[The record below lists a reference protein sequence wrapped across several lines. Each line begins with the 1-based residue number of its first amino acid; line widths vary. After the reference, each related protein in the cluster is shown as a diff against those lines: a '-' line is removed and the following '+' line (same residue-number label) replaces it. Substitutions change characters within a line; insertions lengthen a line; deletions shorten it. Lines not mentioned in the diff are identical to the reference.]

1 MPLATAH
8 SAASG
13 EVPAIQTATL
23 AESHASSAFQHKPDF
38 THEEGWRVFL
48 NGIGID
54 SAVLSCQF
62 NAGDLRRQLYFIG
75 LDQLRGERELSA
87 ALGAYAERVWEA
99 QPRCPFRTYR
109 LARPAPEELRLPFQ
123 RGRLVELLGGYEH
136 AAVALHQ
143 SPRATLAGL
152 FLRRTDTGPF
162 PPDLERQLREALPL
176 IEEAAHSRAESSQHA
191 LQAALL
197 SAMFDQVSPATFL
210 VDAQAR
216 PLFMN
221 QSARELLADRD
232 LLLQGAD
239 GSISARNQAQN
250 RELRAAIR
258 AVTTSERDATEQT
271 SFRIG
276 EPDCEWRLAVVVP
289 ASTMLGDQQIRG
301 AMLLLHAPQLASAPS
316 HMLKALGL
324 LPSEQRFLDAFL
336 RTSSLAEAAHRSGLS
351 EETAKTYLKR
361 VRAKLGVHRQLELA
375 RLIYGLVPPVGRPL
389 SHAAQ

>member
-1 MPLATAH
+1 MPLATAQ

-13 EVPAIQTATL
+13 EALAINSATL
-23 AESHASSAFQHKPDF
+23 AESHASSAHNRLDF
-38 THEEGWRVFL
+38 MNEEGWRVFL
-48 NGIGID
+48 SGIGID

-62 NAGDLRRQLYFIG
+62 RAGELRRQLYFIG
-75 LDQLRGERELSA
+75 LDQLRGERDLSA

-99 QPRCPFRTYR
+99 QPRCSFRTYR

-123 RGRLVELLGGYEH
+123 RGRLVGLLADYEH

-143 SPRATLAGL
+143 SARASISGL
-152 FLRRTDTGPF
+152 FLRRVESGPF
-162 PPDLERQLREALPL
+162 PPDMERQLREALPL
-176 IEEAAHSRAESSQHA
+176 IEEAAHSRAQSSQHA

-210 VDAQAR
+210 VDAQSR

-221 QSARELLADRD
+221 QSGRELLATRE
-232 LLLQGAD
+232 LLVQGAD
-239 GSISARNQAQN
+239 GAIAARDQAQN

-258 AVTTSERDATEQT
+258 AVTTSERDATEQI

-276 EPDCEWRLAVVVP
+276 EPDCDWRLAVVVP
-289 ASTMLGDQQIRG
+289 ASTMAGDQHIRG
-301 AMLLLHAPQLASAPS
+301 AMLLLHAPQLASAPG

-336 RTSSLAEAAHRSGLS
+336 RTSSLAEAAQQSGLS
-351 EETAKTYLKR
+351 DETAKTYLKR